1 MALHSPL
8 ADAEIRAMRR
18 VRTIAA
24 LAVASLLACGPVSA
38 QQSGDGKVTPPS
50 VVYRIVKE
58 YAPGA
63 TVLRVTLQPDT
74 QTYAVRLRS
83 GNTVRRLL
91 IDAQS
96 GRIVGE

>member
-1 MALHSPL
+1 
-8 ADAEIRAMRR
+8 
-18 VRTIAA
+18 
-24 LAVASLLACGPVSA
+24 
-38 QQSGDGKVTPPS
+38 

>member
-1 MALHSPL
+1 
-8 ADAEIRAMRR
+8 MRR

-24 LAVASLLACGPVSA
+24 LAVASALAFCPAAAPAVG
-38 QQSGDGKVTPPS
+38 QESGDPKIIPPS

>member
-1 MALHSPL
+1 MRP
-8 ADAEIRAMRR
+8 MRR

-24 LAVASLLACGPVSA
+24 LAVASMLAFCPAAARRLPRNPATPGGA
-38 QQSGDGKVTPPS
+38 KIIPPS

-74 QTYAVRLRS
+74 QTYAVRFRS

-91 IDAQS
+91 IDGKS

>member
-1 MALHSPL
+1 M
-8 ADAEIRAMRR
+8 
-18 VRTIAA
+18 
-24 LAVASLLACGPVSA
+24 AVASMLALCPVSA
-38 QQSGDGKVTPPS
+38 QESADKVISPS

-63 TVLRVTLQPDT
+63 TVLRVTLQPNT
-74 QTYAVRLRS
+74 QIYAVRLRS

-91 IDAQS
+91 IDGRS

>member
-1 MALHSPL
+1 
-8 ADAEIRAMRR
+8 MRR

-24 LAVASLLACGPVSA
+24 LAVASLLALCPAAIPAAA
-38 QQSGDGKVTPPS
+38 QESGDAKIIPPS

-74 QTYAVRLRS
+74 QIYAVRLRS

-91 IDAQS
+91 IDGKS

>member
-1 MALHSPL
+1 
-8 ADAEIRAMRR
+8 MRR

-24 LAVASLLACGPVSA
+24 LAVASVLAFSPAATPAGA
-38 QQSGDGKVTPPS
+38 QESGDAKVIPS

-74 QTYAVRLRS
+74 QIYAVRLRS

-91 IDAQS
+91 IDGKS

>member
-1 MALHSPL
+1 M
-8 ADAEIRAMRR
+8 RAMPRL
-18 VRTIAA
+18 RTIAA
-24 LAVASLLACGPVSA
+24 LAVASTLALCPAAAPATG
-38 QQSGDGKVTPPS
+38 QESGDDKIIPPS

-63 TVLRVTLQPDT
+63 TVLRVALQPDT
-74 QTYAVRLRS
+74 QTYVVRLRS

-91 IDAQS
+91 IDGKS

>member
-1 MALHSPL
+1 MRP
-8 ADAEIRAMRR
+8 MRR

-24 LAVASLLACGPVSA
+24 LAVASMLAFCPAGAPAAA
-38 QQSGDGKVTPPS
+38 QESGDAGGAKIIPPS

-74 QTYAVRLRS
+74 QIYAVRLRS

-91 IDAQS
+91 IDGKS

>member
-1 MALHSPL
+1 
-8 ADAEIRAMRR
+8 MRR

-24 LAVASLLACGPVSA
+24 LAVASMLAFCPAAAPTAA
-38 QQSGDGKVTPPS
+38 QESGDAKIIPPS

-91 IDAQS
+91 IDGRS